1 MIEDGLGFYDV
12 IIDIES
18 FNDLKSKENNTG
30 WKILMSEKGNEKYEY
45 FSNINTS
52 NEDNKDTDLAKKHLN
67 RIGIL
72 GVSNVGKTFIL
83 KKLINKKEN
92 IPKKTRGI
100 SVIYPEIKTDNY
112 FVCIDSQGSEEPIID
127 KNKTE
132 QEVFDL
138 TEEQRKV
145 LIKELSRD
153 KNFTEIFIQDF
164 IIKKSNIL
172 IVVVDQLTF
181 SEQKLINRLK
191 YNTNFKKLFVIH
203 NTQFFEEVDVI
214 EKHIENVIKKSI
226 FSNLEKASIP
236 NLNQNS
242 ETGGKAYYFKEK
254 EFGNEDNNQASKQE
268 IIHLFMAKENSNAG
282 KYFND
287 QTIEYIR
294 YLIKAETRTKIFDVI
309 KEIKDF
315 LSFNSILYMIKEDKD
330 KRPIEKDDIE
340 KKNENEG
347 NYLKCK
353 KDFKLKD
360 CVINEMGISN
370 FTTENSINPS
380 FVCYKGRYINK
391 KKNEDWPALIIK
403 TEMFINVED
412 IEKSQ
417 EISDDNETMNL
428 ILSCKKK
435 FDKVENVI
443 EQIGDDIDGSDIKEG
458 IIRINIQFS
467 LNNFRLDNGK
477 KPQVREPFPGI
488 KLIYLKIDDKH
499 NKNENVIEKET
510 KKKVKEKINK

>member
-1 MIEDGLGFYDV
+1 MSDEDLDFYDV

-18 FNDLKSKENNTG
+18 FNDLKPNGNG
-30 WKILMSEKGNEKYEY
+30 WKILMSDSGNDKYDYFKTDSNTENEEKKY
-45 FSNINTS
+45 
-52 NEDNKDTDLAKKHLN
+52 LN

-72 GVSNVGKTFIL
+72 GVSGVGKTFIL
-83 KKLINKKEN
+83 KKLINKKED
-92 IPKKTRGI
+92 IPKKTKGI
-100 SVIYPEIKTDNY
+100 SVIYPEKDSTNL

-132 QEVFDL
+132 KEIFDL
-138 TEEQRKV
+138 KEEER
-145 LIKELSRD
+145 KELVKDLSKD
-153 KNFTEIFIQDF
+153 KKFTEIFIQDF
-164 IIKKSNIL
+164 IIEKSNIL

-191 YNTNFKKLFVIH
+191 HNENFNKLFVIH
-203 NTQFFEEVDVI
+203 NTQFFEEIDVI
-214 EKHIENVIKKSI
+214 EKHIENTIKKSI
-226 FSNLEKASIP
+226 FSNLEKAFIT
-236 NLNQNS
+236 NLDSNS
-242 ETGGKAYYFKEK
+242 DSSEKAYYFREK
-254 EFGNEDNNQASKQE
+254 EFGKEDNNEALKQE

-294 YLIKAETRTKIFDVI
+294 YLIKSETRTRIFDVI

-315 LSFNSILYMIKEDKD
+315 LSFNSMIYMIKDDND
-330 KRPIEKDDIE
+330 KRPIEKDNIE
-340 KKNENEG
+340 NKVENDVT
-347 NYLKCK
+347 YLKCN

-360 CVINEMGISN
+360 CIVNEMGISN

-403 TEMFINVED
+403 TEMFIDVSD

-435 FDKVENVI
+435 FEKDDNII
-443 EQIGDDIDGSDIKEG
+443 EQIGDDIDGSDIKQG
-458 IIRINIQFS
+458 IIRINIKFS
-467 LNNFRLDNGK
+467 LHNFRLDNEK

-488 KLIYLKIDDKH
+488 KLIYLKIEDKN
-499 NKNENVIEKET
+499 NKNENVKEEI
-510 KKKVKEKINK
+510 KKKIKKEK